1 MWSVT
6 TEQTARPGTQGR
18 EEWLE
23 IMSSDLYT
31 GESYW
36 IALDES
42 ECENGWPL
50 RTPTQAQDP
59 YDRHRRIQGSLVWF
73 LQDSIVLHPRI
84 CGNGLG
90 NFAFEKCLLQKR
102 RGPPI
107 MISLKHWPLNLWIPE
122 NGRHQSL
129 EGYINIL
136 SIWQHQINRCIY
148 LFVYIHIYIKI
159 IFIEQYVDS
168 VESQSKF

>member
-90 NFAFEKCLLQKR
+90 NFAFEKCLLQKE
-102 RGPPI
+102 GVPHYDLI
-107 MISLKHWPLNLWIPE
+107 EALTLEPLNPRKWQAPKPRRIHPYTFHMTAS
-122 NGRHQSL
+122 NKHMI
-129 EGYINIL
+129 YIYI
-136 SIWQHQINRCIY
+136 IN
-148 LFVYIHIYIKI
+148 VYIYIYILK
-159 IFIEQYVDS
+159 S
-168 VESQSKF
+168 SS